1 MASISAVFSA
11 ARVRNFG
18 LCSVDMTRISFSRP
32 SDLSRRMFSGTL
44 PRRGTVPVDSSDITQ
59 GDSAHTTGDRRGGQR
74 PARPTATYTHTVR
87 CDVWA
92 VGDCDAL
99 NDARLGALGRL
110 SQRNRHHN
118 VVPTSDRPAIPRD
131 LNSIDV
137 QLVDLSKGCRADAYC
152 ARMLLSSMSIPPGA
166 TRLLSQTRRRQADR
180 ALPSTLT
187 RTNLGRI
194 SD

>member
-1 MASISAVFSA
+1 MFQCVGGVLLWPISAVFSA
-11 ARVRNFG
+11 ASSATSLFVDCVHDAHRDRPISRVG
-18 LCSVDMTRISFSRP
+18 CSVGRCPGGGPYPWTHQTSLKVTQLTQRATAGAGSA
-32 SDLSRRMFSGTL
+32 
-44 PRRGTVPVDSSDITQ
+44 RRGPQ
-59 GDSAHTTGDRRGGQR
+59 PHRALRRVGCGG
-74 PARPTATYTHTVR
+74 
-87 CDVWA
+87 
-92 VGDCDAL
+92 L
-99 NDARLGALGRL
+99 RLGALGRL

-187 RTNLGRI
+187 KSKDSRSRRTPT
-194 SD
+194 

>member
-1 MASISAVFSA
+1 MFQCVGGVLLWPISAVFSA
-11 ARVRNFG
+11 ASSDCVS
-18 LCSVDMTRISFSRP
+18 LSSDATRIETADSSLA
-32 SDLSRRMFSGTL
+32 SDGSVGRCPGGGPYPWTHQTSLKVTQLTQRATAGAGSA
-44 PRRGTVPVDSSDITQ
+44 RRGPQ
-59 GDSAHTTGDRRGGQR
+59 PHRALRRVGCGG
-74 PARPTATYTHTVR
+74 
-87 CDVWA
+87 
-92 VGDCDAL
+92 L
-99 NDARLGALGRL
+99 RLGALGRL

-166 TRLLSQTRRRQADR
+166 TRLLFHTRRRQADR

-187 RTNLGRI
+187 KSKDSRSRCTPT
-194 SD
+194 